1 MQNIENTLKTRIEND
16 NAETF
21 VVIVPT
27 EAARLKRQRE
37 LIAYHPRRA
46 VANLRVHPLQRFVKR
61 LYAELRP
68 KRQNISQGL
77 QTLWLHQI
85 VDARTSNSE
94 SYTYQTLRPVPD
106 IPVPD
111 STLSLIVSTINQIRE
126 RNEASSLFAAQ
137 RWAPDSNLGDLTR
150 IYQAY
155 EKKLGERWI
164 DGNGESLLLANGFKA
179 QLMQN
184 AFPKVNLVVFEGF
197 VFLSHADIEILK
209 HLAQA
214 QDLEMWFRT
223 DYVAE
228 NPALF
233 KHVGELVEKLH
244 RAGIQTE
251 TDYQRDTALH
261 EHVSLNLFHNKDN
274 NPAKQEQIQQN
285 PVGAEGYYPC
295 KAGVIPFCAAST
307 ADATSEIKLLKPAD
321 RSEEVEQI
329 AHQIQQHVSR
339 GDCKLSDICVTYH
352 NLSQYQQRIAEIFPA
367 YGIPYTYLEGVPLA
381 KSEVVKAIFS
391 SLSSNDASPVSP
403 YFSDGDTKI
412 TPLQSRGKYHASA
425 PVEVPESCASE
436 NAVSFSLTDLLHPD
450 EFQKY
455 IDSLLKSGRVS
466 HQILNPML
474 RKNRALVEDEIGA
487 YHQFNISVQELC
499 NALKE
504 TGNEKQS
511 LRKYIEQLRFIVN
524 HTTYQHMVESTR
536 DSVTILPPAQLRSL
550 DFDTVFLGD
559 FVDGSFPANFRPD
572 ALLPEGLYPD
582 ESEQLRDN
590 RFLFY
595 KVLKSF
601 RKRLYLVV
609 PKREGESDLLPSP
622 FLANLEAVAT
632 IDSCEIQNPAR
643 VSPAGFLSAYGNY
656 LWEMDTPSENGFPA
670 PYKENTPAKQGQ
682 IPLADMQPLI
692 KHVILVE
699 KSRETTHARL
709 EYEGELT
716 AGHLSEASRE
726 QLENLRDKTYS
737 VTGLETYARCPFQYF
752 GAHVLQLGT
761 KEDDEEEGI
770 SSLERGGLVHKILF
784 KFYDRRRGQ
793 PAINQCDET
802 GFEEAKQQLS
812 TVMDE
817 LLTDTGSDNLFREV
831 DKARLR
837 VTLNKWLEAERKSD
851 VETTPHDFEV
861 SIGRSHGVIGSVLSS
876 PEPICIGGVRLN
888 AKIDR
893 IDVGDGVFNVIDYK
907 TGSSTLGI
915 KDILEGRA
923 LQLPIYLEIAKK
935 LLGAGYEPAAGLYHK
950 IRLNECKIELGIG
963 NKSWNATAFKTYN
976 GKDWRAVRPNNG
988 QLLEDELFVERL
1000 ARVSGYVAQYVN
1012 RISKGKFPLIT
1023 RVEAFVDSEEE
1034 GELPLTP
1041 RNRTAPCNYCTYKR
1055 MCRVGAV
1062 PEGTGTV
1069 E

>member
-21 VVIVPT
+21 VVIVPN

-46 VANLRVHPLQRFVKR
+46 VANLRVHTLQRFVKR

-94 SYTYQTLRPVPD
+94 SYTYQTFRPVPD

-111 STLSLIVSTINQIRE
+111 STLSLIVSTINQLRE
-126 RNEASSLFAAQ
+126 RNEASSHFAAR

-164 DGNGESLLLANGFKA
+164 DGNGEHLLLANGFKA
-179 QLMQN
+179 QLMQK

-197 VFLSHADIEILK
+197 VLLSPADIEILK
-209 HLAQA
+209 HMAAQG
-214 QDLEMWFRT
+214 LEMWFRT
-223 DYVAE
+223 DYVEE

-233 KHVGELVEKLH
+233 KHVGKLVEELS

-274 NPAKQEQIQQN
+274 TPAKQGQIQQN

-295 KAGVIPFCAAST
+295 KAGVIPFCADST

-367 YGIPYTYLEGVPLA
+367 YGIPYTYLEGVSLA

-391 SLSSNDASPVSP
+391 RLSSNDASPVSP

-412 TPLQSRGKYHASA
+412 TPLQSRGKYHAST
-425 PVEVPESCASE
+425 PVDVPESCASE

-455 IDSLLKSGRVS
+455 IDSLLKNGRVS

-487 YHQFNISVQELC
+487 YHQFNISVRELC

-536 DSVTILPPAQLRSL
+536 DSVTILQPAQLRSL

-572 ALLPEGLYPD
+572 ALLPEGLYRD

-622 FLANLEAVAT
+622 FLASLEAVAT

-656 LWEMDTPSENGFPA
+656 LWEMDTPSDNSFPS

-692 KHVILVE
+692 KHVVLVE

-709 EYEGELT
+709 EYEGKLT

-726 QLENLRDKTYS
+726 QLESLRDKTHS
-737 VTGLETYARCPFQYF
+737 VTRLETYARCPFQYF

-761 KEDDEEEGI
+761 KEDDEEEGV
-770 SSLERGGLVHKILF
+770 SNLERGGLVHKILF
-784 KFYDRRRGQ
+784 KFYDRRREQ

-802 GFEEAKQQLS
+802 GFEEAKQLLS

-831 DKARLR
+831 DKDRLR
-837 VTLNKWLEAERKSD
+837 VTLNKWLEVERAYD
-851 VETTPHDFEV
+851 VTTTPHDFEV
-861 SIGRSHGVIGSVLSS
+861 SVGHSDGVTGSVLSR

-893 IDVGDGVFNVIDYK
+893 IDVGEGVFNVIDYK
-907 TGSSTLGI
+907 TGSTVP
-915 KDILEGRA
+915 KMPAILEGHA

-950 IRLNECKIELGIG
+950 LRLNECKIELGIG
-963 NKSWNATAFKTYN
+963 AEAYRGNTYMLPTKTQQM
-976 GKDWRAVRPNNG
+976 VP
-988 QLLEDELFVERL
+988 DETFGTVIH
-1000 ARVSGYVAQYVN
+1000 RVSGYVAQYVN

-1062 PEGTGTV
+1062 HEGTGTV